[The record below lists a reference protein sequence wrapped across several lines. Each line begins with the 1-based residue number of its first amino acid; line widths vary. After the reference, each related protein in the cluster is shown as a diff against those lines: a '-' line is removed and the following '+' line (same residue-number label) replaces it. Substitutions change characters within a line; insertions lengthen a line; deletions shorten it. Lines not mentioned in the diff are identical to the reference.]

1 MKIINDINFINA
13 RIVVYIVL
21 IISFFIILLTDV
33 QCSGC
38 PLCGMTRGVICI
50 LKLDFVKALS
60 FNSNIWIFFFIIPI
74 IILDILNILMFLI
87 KRKK

>member
-21 IISFFIILLTDV
+21 IISFLIILLTDI

-50 LKLDFVKALS
+50 LKLDFVEALS

-74 IILDILNILMFLI
+74 IILDIFNILMYFI